1 MSIIQRED
9 YLELFEE
16 KKNSF
21 LRAFVDETQIDFFKS
36 PYIGYRYRAEF
47 GLLKEKDEYFYSMTK
62 DGKRVA
68 VSSFPISS
76 QKIQNIMPLLLTQ
89 IQNNPIISHKLFQV
103 EFQLSLIHI

>member
-1 MSIIQRED
+1 MQRED

-16 KKNSF
+16 KKSSF
-21 LRAFVDETQIDFFKS
+21 IREFTEETPIDFFKS
-36 PYIGYRYRAEF
+36 PDKAYRYRAEF

-76 QKIQNIMPLLLTQ
+76 QNIQNIMNL
-89 IQNNPIISHKLFQV
+89 
-103 EFQLSLIHI
+103 